1 MVKGDEFS
9 IGAEKVL
16 DWPASARFVMNLSN
30 IQERYKSDDFYVQT
44 MVYRNRIVFH
54 RTLIQ
59 RYENI
64 RSKVETEL
72 RAYLAEHPDL
82 EIKAD

>member
-1 MVKGDEFS
+1 
-9 IGAEKVL
+9 
-16 DWPASARFVMNLSN
+16 MNLSN